1 MSTVSNFLIPCVY
14 IQNSFASPES
24 ETTVHVRG
32 IIWYLWLCW
41 FHGGFFCSQASLYRP
56 SIFKCLFDNFSL
68 LQCISQLEFGTT
80 VLFVDTFT
88 EFDPVF
94 PNSCLG
100 ILLYHNN

>member
-1 MSTVSNFLIPCVY
+1 MVSVALLV
-14 IQNSFASPES
+14 S
-24 ETTVHVRG
+24 
-32 IIWYLWLCW
+32 WW
-41 FHGGFFCSQASLYRP
+41 FFFSQASLYRP

-94 PNSCLG
+94 RNSCLG